1 MTKKSMTNLTRFDH
15 FPSFTML
22 SHPLIALIYILSML
36 NHPHQAVITLMLI
49 KAHGNHF
56 KEWKR
61 RSFSWQNENKKSF
74 WSKNDKNDKKDQ
86 KMTTKVRQ
94 EWQVPT
100 TLSSNYFL
108 LPVSI
113 DCFVIYT
120 FHHQLHIPNCLRS
133 EAIQSQDEPF
143 QRTKK

>member
-1 MTKKSMTNLTRFDH
+1 MTNLTTFDH
-15 FPSFTML
+15 FPSFTMV
-22 SHPLIALIYILSML
+22 SHPLIALLYIHFTI
-36 NHPHQAVITLMLI
+36 NYAYQADGTLMLI

-56 KEWKR
+56 KEWKK

-100 TLSSNYFL
+100 TLFSNYFL

-120 FHHQLHIPNCLRS
+120 FHHQLRMANWPRS
-133 EAIQSQDEPF
+133 KAIQSQDEPF